1 MDDSIAES
9 HLGFESIYSIHIIN
23 YSITSMNLASDALTS
38 DKFQKMSF
46 TSSKFADDVIT
57 SKHIAINA
65 LTSADFSDC
74 SISYNHIVDVP
85 PTSNAIPGEYFS
97 DLDLLTHF
105 VPGYVSP
112 NKFVDQAFTFS
123 KFSSS
128 LPFDAEYI
136 IAPLTIEKGGT
147 GSTGSFNVGELLF
160 TATTNTIVEGES
172 VETEFLSQ
180 SEDLRFLTPN
190 DTDYYLTIG
199 NAGNCSLNCKFTT
212 SGNIFLETGSDPYSG
227 VMIIQ
232 QYDTDSYQFISLD
245 ATSNSLYL
253 SNYSPLTS
261 PSPNMGVR
269 AYNLY
274 SANSLTAGGVT
285 QNNSLDVYSGLSL
298 GTTFRTISPP
308 TDGLIIEESLQIGYN
323 TPKTDDL
330 DTTTYNVFVS
340 GLIQGF
346 SSDNVGIYSESTVP
360 VMAQTNTFG
369 INAIGATGIYTIGS
383 SNAIEIAN
391 TVSSIG
397 LETEL
402 TVTSNTYPG
411 SSLFVDMQHDSNVVS
426 FNAYLGYSSSEFN
439 AGLYLTEPDT
449 SLSTNE
455 YAAYFDDAVNFAK
468 LTVSDTV

>member
-65 LTSADFSDC
+65 LTSADFSDG

-160 TATTNTIVEGES
+160 TATTNTIVDGES

-199 NAGNCSLNCKFTT
+199 NAGNCSLNCKFT
-212 SGNIFLETGSDPYSG
+212 IW
-227 VMIIQ
+227 
-232 QYDTDSYQFISLD
+232 QY
-245 ATSNSLYL
+245 
-253 SNYSPLTS
+253 
-261 PSPNMGVR
+261 
-269 AYNLY
+269 
-274 SANSLTAGGVT
+274 
-285 QNNSLDVYSGLSL
+285 
-298 GTTFRTISPP
+298 
-308 TDGLIIEESLQIGYN
+308 
-323 TPKTDDL
+323 
-330 DTTTYNVFVS
+330 
-340 GLIQGF
+340 F
-346 SSDNVGIYSESTVP
+346 SRDR
-360 VMAQTNTFG
+360 
-369 INAIGATGIYTIGS
+369 
-383 SNAIEIAN
+383 
-391 TVSSIG
+391 
-397 LETEL
+397 L
-402 TVTSNTYPG
+402 
-411 SSLFVDMQHDSNVVS
+411 
-426 FNAYLGYSSSEFN
+426 
-439 AGLYLTEPDT
+439 
-449 SLSTNE
+449 
-455 YAAYFDDAVNFAK
+455 
-468 LTVSDTV
+468 